1 MNYEK
6 PMVFMNDDL
15 AEGVYAANVS
25 GSPIDAAGECWT
37 IVASPVPS
45 NSTTNNPG
53 WNKAAYELYGVHS
66 TSVKHISA
74 STTIY
79 ISFSGDTVSK
89 VEIDGIV
96 VEVGSTGRASYNG
109 FDGKPAWELTV
120 KDNNNLVLVRNL
132 LADSYNSGDNFRFN
146 VLFYGTN
153 GTATVSSITYTC
165 EHKRNVQGDLD

>member
-25 GSPIDAAGECWT
+25 GSPIDADGECWT
-37 IVASPVPS
+37 ITGTAVPS
-45 NSTTNNPG
+45 NSTTSNPG
-53 WNKAAYELYGVHS
+53 WNKSAYEIYGVHS

-89 VEIDGIV
+89 VEIDGV
-96 VEVGSTGRASYNG
+96 RVNVGSSGRSNG
-109 FDGKPAWELTV
+109 VGYQGKPAWELTV
-120 KDNNNLVLVRNL
+120 KDGNNLVLVRNL

-153 GTATVSSITYTC
+153 GTAVISSIAYTC
-165 EHKRNVQGDLD
+165 EHQINVQGGFD